1 MAAWPLG
8 QGENSV
14 IGEPGRRLE
23 GDTNTRLS
31 IYCARVTGVQF
42 STKEIPFASAST
54 APFCTICADL

>member
-31 IYCARVTGVQF
+31 IYCARVTGGSILHQRD
-42 STKEIPFASAST
+42 S
-54 APFCTICADL
+54 FCIRFTRSVLHHLR